1 MRTLRGLT
9 NTITGILL
17 EQKGIKNEHET
28 AKYIIQY
35 LFEEDNL
42 VVPPKQDF
50 DLRQK
55 MFDDFYEWFKSKN
68 LTELEENHFEIWL
81 NSL

>member
-1 MRTLRGLT
+1 MRTLKGIT
-9 NTITGILL
+9 DTITGI
-17 EQKGIKNEHET
+17 
-28 AKYIIQY
+28 IISGKDSTEREAANNIIEF

-55 MFDDFYEWFKSKN
+55 MFDDFYEWFKLKN
-68 LTELEENHFEIWL
+68 LTELKENHFEIWL